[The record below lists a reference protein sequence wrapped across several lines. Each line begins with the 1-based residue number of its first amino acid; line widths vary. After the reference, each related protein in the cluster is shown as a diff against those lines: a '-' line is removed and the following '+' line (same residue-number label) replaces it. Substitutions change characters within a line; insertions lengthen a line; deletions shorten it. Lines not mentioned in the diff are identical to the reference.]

1 MPGGRD
7 DRGGPSSRALMHARV
22 RRDVAARPVLRGDCG
37 GQQPQPAAD
46 PDPGLAIRH
55 RQDPAAGLP
64 GGPAMPSAVTA
75 CAWRLLTG
83 TGYTPGPPPGTDAV
97 HGAPGPGHPP
107 PARRRPPCHTDRA
120 AASRSPRSPPASR
133 PADRTLMPESPLT
146 KTAASPHGRPGR
158 APDLRTPGRPRPP
171 CTPGHRTA
179 RVTTAIS
186 APSRGRT
193 GCMPRSAAAVEPPA
207 GRPGSPSVAVREKAD
222 GAHRPSWR
230 PDAVRYMSVDTAT
243 QGPTALQADTRR
255 DKKET
260 ARIAE
265 NPQLPGRF
273 RRWWQVLGSN
283 QRRLSRRFYS
293 PLLPAPP
300 HGP

>member
-1 MPGGRD
+1 
-7 DRGGPSSRALMHARV
+7 MHARA
-22 RRDVAARPVLRGDCG
+22 RRDVAARPVLRGTAAASSHR
-37 GQQPQPAAD
+37 PAA
-46 PDPGLAIRH
+46 DPGLAIRH

-64 GGPAMPSAVTA
+64 GTRHAV
-75 CAWRLLTG
+75 TG
-83 TGYTPGPPPGTDAV
+83 TGYTPGPPPGTDTV

-120 AASRSPRSPPASR
+120 VASRSPQSPPASR

-146 KTAASPHGRPGR
+146 SNTAASPHGRPGR

-186 APSRGRT
+186 VPPVPGPDGMHARLSGGRRATDGPPGQPVRGR
-193 GCMPRSAAAVEPPA
+193 PW
-207 GRPGSPSVAVREKAD
+207 KAD

-243 QGPTALQADTRR
+243 RRSTAVQGDT
-255 DKKET
+255 
-260 ARIAE
+260 
-265 NPQLPGRF
+265 
-273 RRWWQVLGSN
+273 
-283 QRRLSRRFYS
+283 
-293 PLLPAPP
+293 
-300 HGP
+300 